1 MNEEMQRL
9 TATALQL
16 LQTVQQN
23 VEVEKLPKDFW
34 ITLGMFY
41 HAYQK
46 EVMSSSE
53 PPEPGGVI
61 FNNKVPPQ
69 ESVPVNQQD
78 PIS

>member
-1 MNEEMQRL
+1 
-9 TATALQL
+9 
-16 LQTVQQN
+16 
-23 VEVEKLPKDFW
+23 
-34 ITLGMFY
+34 MFY